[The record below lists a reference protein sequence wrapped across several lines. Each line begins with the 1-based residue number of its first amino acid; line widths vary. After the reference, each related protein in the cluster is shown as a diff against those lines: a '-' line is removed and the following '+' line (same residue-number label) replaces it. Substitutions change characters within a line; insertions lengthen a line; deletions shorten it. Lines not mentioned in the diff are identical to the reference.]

1 MGEISHG
8 RNYFGLK
15 KQTQKH
21 GNGFKETDL
30 TEKPIELERRTEI
43 FLSGSAGA
51 DLHYMLGLARDFGMF
66 VFRCCFFSMFMS

>member
-30 TEKPIELERRTEI
+30 TEKHIELEQRIEI
-43 FLSGSAGA
+43 FMSGSARA
-51 DLHYMLGLARDFGMF
+51 DLPYAVGLA
-66 VFRCCFFSMFMS
+66 